1 MPSARVDALFAHAA
15 QRKILSIV
23 ALAYRTNAAVSSTRI
38 ARSSSSLPRYAAR
51 ALQMRGRCS
60 AGKRSDTH
68 AAATSLGAMRPVEAL
83 YQMRAR
89 ARTTFRSSPFQ
100 SDSAF
105 HWAIVSK
112 SALEK
117 CSFGTGS
124 KNVAADEAQG
134 CVASPWSAKSQDRDP
149 ERQARTFRKGC
160 RGGAT
165 HRTEAHAA
173 PDSAKA
179 LLRFE
184 RQQLAPAVAMF
195 RHRLAVMRLSANRAL
210 APAGANR

>member
-1 MPSARVDALFAHAA
+1 MHFSHMPLNARFSQSLLWH
-15 QRKILSIV
+15 IE
-23 ALAYRTNAAVSSTRI
+23 RTRP
-38 ARSSSSLPRYAAR
+38 SLRR
-51 ALQMRGRCS
+51 ALLGRRPRATRVRRACLADEGRCS

-124 KNVAADEAQG
+124 KNVAADR
-134 CVASPWSAKSQDRDP
+134 PRSAKAVLPRLGQQNRKIVIQNGRL
-149 ERQARTFRKGC
+149 ERSGKDVVAEPL
-160 RGGAT
+160 
-165 HRTEAHAA
+165 TELKLTPRRIA
-173 PDSAKA
+173 PKA

-195 RHRLAVMRLSANRAL
+195 RHRPAVMRLSANRAL